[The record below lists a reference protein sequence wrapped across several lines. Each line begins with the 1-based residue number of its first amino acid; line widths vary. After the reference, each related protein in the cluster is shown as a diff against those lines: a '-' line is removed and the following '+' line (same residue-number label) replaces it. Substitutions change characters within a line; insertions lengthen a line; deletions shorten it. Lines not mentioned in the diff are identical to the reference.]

1 MGEIDDLLAAALR
14 QRSGSLLLHG
24 EAGIGKSALLDYARD
39 ASRGMTV
46 LVGAGHQSEAHL
58 SYGLLDQL
66 TRPLRRLT
74 DRIPGPQS
82 RALASALGWSEEPLV
97 DRFLVSAAL
106 LSLLAEAAEEQP
118 VLCIVDDIQWVDPAS
133 LDAVGFV
140 ARRLEAEG
148 IVILMAQR
156 IDVGSELSIRGV
168 AEC

>member
-1 MGEIDDLLAAALR
+1 MVECCTAERPPWARSTTLLAAALR

-97 DRFLVSAAL
+97 DRFYGLRSVAV
-106 LSLLAEAAEEQP
+106 LA
-118 VLCIVDDIQWVDPAS
+118 C
-133 LDAVGFV
+133 
-140 ARRLEAEG
+140 
-148 IVILMAQR
+148 
-156 IDVGSELSIRGV
+156 
-168 AEC
+168 

>member
-1 MGEIDDLLAAALR
+1 
-14 QRSGSLLLHG
+14 
-24 EAGIGKSALLDYARD
+24 
-39 ASRGMTV
+39 MT
-46 LVGAGHQSEAHL
+46 G
-58 SYGLLDQL
+58 
-66 TRPLRRLT
+66 
-74 DRIPGPQS
+74 
-82 RALASALGWSEEPLV
+82 
-97 DRFLVSAAL
+97 FMVSAAL

-168 AEC
+168 AECRLPGLEPEDALALIRRATG